1 MAKKKEEKDTNEF
14 YAFLENKYKAY
25 FEPDV
30 YKTGIVALD
39 EVLNGGLETGSLI
52 ELSSESQ
59 AGKSTLVLHLA
70 KNFAEKGLKTLYID
84 SEGSVKNDMLKGIGL
99 LPYLSTADNKR
110 NMFTLVRESG
120 YSKVEELI
128 SMALQNEDFKL
139 FVIDSLTALTYD
151 DYLDLDSKKDIVD
164 HQIGLDAR
172 LNGRLLKKLNAL
184 KTTYN
189 CIFIIINQT
198 RTNMGGYVVTKESTG
213 GQAVKFYPD
222 VRLFMKVK
230 EKIQDE
236 KELII
241 GKQKIY
247 IGANCTIEAKKS
259 RVGSG
264 FIQFPITI
272 YYGKGVSNL
281 TAYVNLLPTI
291 KVNGKPVLKQ
301 LSPVSYELNVNGKKY
316 NTSKGKNGLNTL
328 IVEHYDEL
336 VPIVEEHLENFYK
349 KVADGLTD
357 IESEEIIEEVQSED
371 YELDDTLIEEE
382 NEQTNNQID

>member
-1 MAKKKEEKDTNEF
+1 MAKKKEEKSTNEF
-14 YAFLENKYKAY
+14 YSFLEDKYKAY
-25 FEPDV
+25 FEPDI

-70 KNFAEKGLKTLYID
+70 KNMAAQGLKTLYID

-99 LPYLSTADNKR
+99 LPYLSTGENR
-110 NMFTLVRESG
+110 NNLFTLVRESG

-128 SMALQNEDFKL
+128 SVALQYEDFKL

-151 DYLDLDSKKDIVD
+151 DYLDLESKKDIVD

-172 LNGRLLKKLNAL
+172 LIGRLLKKLNAL
-184 KTTYN
+184 KTAYN

-198 RTNMGGYVVTKESTG
+198 RTNMGGYIVTKESTG

-236 KELII
+236 KDLII
-241 GKQKIY
+241 GKQKIP

-259 RVGSG
+259 RVGPG
-264 FIQFPITI
+264 YIPYPITI
-272 YYGKGVSNL
+272 YYGKGASNL
-281 TAYVNLLPTI
+281 TAYSNLLPTI
-291 KVNGKPVLKQ
+291 KINGKPILKQ
-301 LSPVSYELNVNGKKY
+301 LSTVSYELTLNGNKY
-316 NTSKGKNGLNTL
+316 STSKGKNGLTAL
-328 IVEHYDEL
+328 ITEHYEEL
-336 VPIVEEHLENFYK
+336 VPIIDDYLESYYA
-349 KVADGLTD
+349 KVADGLL
-357 IESEEIIEEVQSED
+357 ESEGEEIIEEVQAEE
-371 YELDDTLIEEE
+371 YELDDTLDNDNKE
-382 NEQTNNQID
+382 

>member
-1 MAKKKEEKDTNEF
+1 MAKKKEEKSTNEF
-14 YAFLENKYKAY
+14 YSFLEDKYKAY
-25 FEPDV
+25 FEPDI

-70 KNFAEKGLKTLYID
+70 KNMAAQGLKTLYID

-99 LPYLSTADNKR
+99 LPYLSTGENR
-110 NMFTLVRESG
+110 NNLFTLVRESG

-128 SMALQNEDFKL
+128 SVALQYEDFKL

-151 DYLDLDSKKDIVD
+151 DYLDLESKKDIVD

-172 LNGRLLKKLNAL
+172 LIGRLLKKLNAL
-184 KTTYN
+184 KTAYN

-198 RTNMGGYVVTKESTG
+198 RTNMGGYIVTKESTG

-236 KELII
+236 KDLII
-241 GKQKIY
+241 GKQKIP

-259 RVGSG
+259 RVGPG
-264 FIQFPITI
+264 YIPYPITI
-272 YYGKGVSNL
+272 YYGKGASNL
-281 TAYVNLLPTI
+281 TAYSNLLPTI
-291 KVNGKPVLKQ
+291 KINGKPILKQ
-301 LSPVSYELNVNGKKY
+301 NSTVSYELNINGNKY
-316 NTSKGKNGLNTL
+316 STSKGKNGLTAL
-328 IVEHYDEL
+328 ITEHYEEL
-336 VPIVEEHLENFYK
+336 VPIIDDYLESYYA
-349 KVADGLTD
+349 KVADGLL
-357 IESEEIIEEVQSED
+357 ESEGEEIIEEVQAEE
-371 YELDDTLIEEE
+371 YELDDTLDNDNKE
-382 NEQTNNQID
+382 

>member
-1 MAKKKEEKDTNEF
+1 MAKKNESKNTDEF
-14 YAFLENKYKAY
+14 YSFLEDKYKAY

-70 KNFAEKGLKTLYID
+70 KNLAEQQGLKTLYID

-99 LPYLSTADNKR
+99 MPYVSNAKNR
-110 NMFTLVRESG
+110 NNLFTLVRESG

-128 SMALQNEDFKL
+128 STALQKGDFKL
-139 FVIDSLTALTYD
+139 FVIDSLSALAYD
-151 DYLDLDSKKDIVD
+151 DYLDVDSNKDIVD

-172 LNGRLLKKLNAL
+172 LIGRLLKKLNAL

-189 CIFIIINQT
+189 CIFILINQT
-198 RTNMGGYVVTKESTG
+198 RTNLGGYIATKESTG

-236 KELII
+236 KDLII
-241 GKQKIY
+241 GKQKIP

-259 RVGSG
+259 RVGFG
-264 FIQFPITI
+264 YIPYPITI

-291 KVNGKPVLKQ
+291 KINGKPILKQ
-301 LSPVSYELNVNGKKY
+301 NSTVSYELNINGNKY
-316 NTSKGKNGLNTL
+316 STSKGKNGLTAL
-328 IVEHYDEL
+328 ITEHYNEL
-336 VPIVEEHLENFYK
+336 VPIVEEFLESYYT
-349 KVADGLTD
+349 KVANGLV
-357 IESEEIIEEVQSED
+357 ESEGEEMIEEVAQET
-371 YELDDTLIEEE
+371 YELDDTLDLDQDSSQ
-382 NEQTNNQID
+382 ND

>member
-1 MAKKKEEKDTNEF
+1 MAKKNNEKGSEEFFN
-14 YAFLENKYKAY
+14 FLEDKYKAY

-52 ELSSESQ
+52 ELSAESQ

-70 KNFAEKGLKTLYID
+70 KNLAEQGLKTLYID
-84 SEGSVKNDMLKGIGL
+84 SEGSVKNDMLNGIGL
-99 LPYLSTADNKR
+99 TPYLSSAKKKN

-128 SMALQNEDFKL
+128 SAALQNSDFKL
-139 FVIDSLTALTYD
+139 FVIDSLTALAYD

-172 LNGRLLKKLNAL
+172 LIGRLLKKLNAL
-184 KTTYN
+184 KTAYN
-189 CIFIIINQT
+189 CIFILINQT

-230 EKIQDE
+230 EKIKDK

-241 GKQKIY
+241 GTQEIP

-259 RVGSG
+259 RVGLG
-264 FIQFPITI
+264 YIPFPITI

-281 TAYVNLLPTI
+281 TAYKELLSKI
-291 KVNGKPVLKQ
+291 KINGKPILKQ
-301 LSPVSYELNVNGKKY
+301 NSTVSYELTLNGTKY
-316 NTSKGKNGLNTL
+316 TTSKGKNGLLELVT
-328 IVEHYDEL
+328 EHYDEIVKIADEFL
-336 VPIVEEHLENFYK
+336 ENYYNEVTSGTLESNGEELVEEVK
-349 KVADGLTD
+349 Q
-357 IESEEIIEEVQSED
+357 EE
-371 YELDDTLIEEE
+371 YELDDTLEYEEE
-382 NEQTNNQID
+382 

>member
-1 MAKKKEEKDTNEF
+1 MAKKKEEKNTNAF
-14 YAFLENKYKAY
+14 YEFLEGKYKAY
-25 FEPDV
+25 FEPDI

-70 KNFAEKGLKTLYID
+70 KNMAEQGLKTLYID

-99 LPYLSTADNKR
+99 LPYLSTGENR
-110 NMFTLVRESG
+110 NNLFTLVRESG

-128 SMALQNEDFKL
+128 SVALQNEDFKL

-151 DYLDLDSKKDIVD
+151 DYLDLESKKDIVD

-172 LNGRLLKKLNAL
+172 LIGRLLKKLNAL
-184 KTTYN
+184 KTAYN

-236 KELII
+236 KDLII
-241 GKQKIY
+241 GKQKIP

-259 RVGSG
+259 RVGLG
-264 FIQFPITI
+264 YIPYPITI
-272 YYGKGVSNL
+272 YYGKGASNL
-281 TAYVNLLPTI
+281 TAYSNLLPTI
-291 KVNGKPVLKQ
+291 KINGKPILKQ
-301 LSPVSYELNVNGKKY
+301 NSTVSYELNINGNKY
-316 NTSKGKNGLNTL
+316 STSKGKNGLTAL
-328 IVEHYDEL
+328 ITEHYEEL
-336 VPIVEEHLENFYK
+336 VPIIDDYLESYYA
-349 KVADGLTD
+349 KVADGLL
-357 IESEEIIEEVQSED
+357 ESEGEEIIEEVQAEE
-371 YELDDTLIEEE
+371 YELDDTLDNDNKE
-382 NEQTNNQID
+382 

>member
-1 MAKKKEEKDTNEF
+1 MAKKNNEKGSEEFFN
-14 YAFLENKYKAY
+14 FLEDKYKAY

-52 ELSSESQ
+52 ELSAESQ

-70 KNFAEKGLKTLYID
+70 KNLAEQGLKTLYID
-84 SEGSVKNDMLKGIGL
+84 SEGSVKNDMLNGIGL
-99 LPYLSTADNKR
+99 TPYLSSAKKKN

-128 SMALQNEDFKL
+128 SAALQNGDFKL
-139 FVIDSLTALTYD
+139 FVIDSLTALAYD

-172 LNGRLLKKLNAL
+172 LIGRLLKKLNAL
-184 KTTYN
+184 KTAYN
-189 CIFIIINQT
+189 CIFILINQT

-230 EKIQDE
+230 EKIKDK

-241 GKQKIY
+241 GTQEIP

-259 RVGSG
+259 RVGLG
-264 FIQFPITI
+264 YIPFPITI

-281 TAYVNLLPTI
+281 TAYKELLSKI
-291 KVNGKPVLKQ
+291 KINGKPILKQ
-301 LSPVSYELNVNGKKY
+301 NSTVSYELTLNGTKY
-316 NTSKGKNGLNTL
+316 TTSKGKNGLLELVT
-328 IVEHYDEL
+328 EHYDEIVKIADEFL
-336 VPIVEEHLENFYK
+336 ENYYNEVTSGTLESNGEELVEEVK
-349 KVADGLTD
+349 Q
-357 IESEEIIEEVQSED
+357 EE
-371 YELDDTLIEEE
+371 YELDDTLEYEEE
-382 NEQTNNQID
+382 

>member
-1 MAKKKEEKDTNEF
+1 MAKKKEEKSTNEF
-14 YAFLENKYKAY
+14 YSFLEDKYKAY
-25 FEPDV
+25 FEPDI

-70 KNFAEKGLKTLYID
+70 KNMAAQGLKTLYVD

-99 LPYLSTADNKR
+99 LPYLSTGENR
-110 NMFTLVRESG
+110 NNLFTLVRESG

-128 SMALQNEDFKL
+128 SVALQYEDFKL

-151 DYLDLDSKKDIVD
+151 DYLDLESKKDIVD

-172 LNGRLLKKLNAL
+172 LIGRLLKKLNAL
-184 KTTYN
+184 KTAYN

-198 RTNMGGYVVTKESTG
+198 RTNMGGYIVTKESTG

-236 KELII
+236 KDLII
-241 GKQKIY
+241 GKQKIP

-259 RVGSG
+259 RVGPG
-264 FIQFPITI
+264 YIPYPITI
-272 YYGKGVSNL
+272 YYGKGASNL
-281 TAYVNLLPTI
+281 TAYSNLLPTI
-291 KVNGKPVLKQ
+291 KINGKPILKQ
-301 LSPVSYELNVNGKKY
+301 NSTVSYELNINGNKY
-316 NTSKGKNGLNTL
+316 STSKGKNGLTAL
-328 IVEHYDEL
+328 ITEHYEEL
-336 VPIVEEHLENFYK
+336 VPIIDDYLESYYA
-349 KVADGLTD
+349 KVADGLL
-357 IESEEIIEEVQSED
+357 ESEGEEIIEEVQAEE
-371 YELDDTLIEEE
+371 YELDDTLDNDNKE
-382 NEQTNNQID
+382 

>member
-1 MAKKKEEKDTNEF
+1 MAKKKEEKSTNEF
-14 YAFLENKYKAY
+14 YSFLEDKYKAY
-25 FEPDV
+25 FEPDI

-70 KNFAEKGLKTLYID
+70 KNMAAQGLKTLYID

-99 LPYLSTADNKR
+99 LPYLSTGENR
-110 NMFTLVRESG
+110 NNLFTLVRESG

-128 SMALQNEDFKL
+128 SVALQYEDFKL

-151 DYLDLDSKKDIVD
+151 DYLDLESKKDIVD

-172 LNGRLLKKLNAL
+172 LIGRLLKKLNAL
-184 KTTYN
+184 KTAYN

-198 RTNMGGYVVTKESTG
+198 RTNMGGYIVTKESTG

-236 KELII
+236 KDLIS
-241 GKQKIY
+241 GKQKIP

-259 RVGSG
+259 RVGPG
-264 FIQFPITI
+264 YIPYPITI
-272 YYGKGVSNL
+272 YYGKGASNL
-281 TAYVNLLPTI
+281 TAYSNLLPTI
-291 KVNGKPVLKQ
+291 KINGKPILKQ
-301 LSPVSYELNVNGKKY
+301 NSTVSYELNINGNKY
-316 NTSKGKNGLNTL
+316 STSKGKNGLTAL
-328 IVEHYDEL
+328 ITEHYEEL
-336 VPIVEEHLENFYK
+336 VPIIDDYLESYYA
-349 KVADGLTD
+349 KVADGLL
-357 IESEEIIEEVQSED
+357 ESEGEEIIEEVQAEE
-371 YELDDTLIEEE
+371 YELDDTLDNDNKE
-382 NEQTNNQID
+382 